1 MTHKKQ
7 RKGLI
12 QVYTGNSRHHN
23 HAPIGLALRAAG
35 QNLRTH
41 LTCFLPH
48 PLRRGEEIASSL
60 LKPHL
65 VVYQAAINASSATPG
80 GWTKKERSE
89 IREAF
94 QQAQNALF
102 SGEFD
107 IVILEGIHPL
117 LESGIIPMDLLMHLF
132 IRRPSHV
139 EMVLTGP
146 GTHEDLIHR
155 AHLVTE
161 MVCRKD
167 RSCKEERQREAAPTE
182 VVTGNGKGKTT
193 YGLGKA
199 MLMSCLG
206 TPAMI
211 LQFIKSARPY
221 GEVKAVRKLPSLD
234 IKTMGEGFLEEH
246 ATTQEAKHLDAARQ
260 AWEGCLREIFSL
272 KYGGVVLDEINIA
285 THYGLVHPER
295 VRELMFLKPRKLHLI
310 LSGRNAHP
318 EVMEGASRVIEMKEI
333 KHPYHQGIKAR
344 KGIEF

>member
-1 MTHKKQ
+1 MTGRRQ

-12 QVYTGNSRHHN
+12 QVYTGDPGHHN

-35 QNLRTH
+35 QDMRTH

-48 PLRRGEEIASSL
+48 PLRKGEQIASAL

-65 VVYQAAINASSATPG
+65 TVHQVAVNTTFAGNG
-80 GWTKKERSE
+80 EWTKQERTE

-94 QQAQNALF
+94 QQARSALF

-107 IVILEGIHPL
+107 MVILEGINPL
-117 LESGIIPMDLLMHLF
+117 LKTGIIPMDLLMAL
-132 IRRPSHV
+132 IRQRPSHV

-146 GTHEDLIHR
+146 GAPEDLIYP

-161 MVCRKD
+161 MVCPKD
-167 RSCKEERQREAAPTE
+167 RPNKEDWEGEAAPTE

-221 GEVKAVRKLPSLD
+221 GEVKALRKLPNLD
-234 IKTMGEGFLEEH
+234 IKTMGEGFLEEY
-246 ATTQEAKHLDAARQ
+246 AAVQEARHLDAARQ

-295 VRELMFLKPRKLHLI
+295 VRELMFLKPQKLHLI

-318 EVMEGASRVIEMKEI
+318 EVFEGASLVIEMKEI
-333 KHPYHQGIKAR
+333 KHPYHLGIRAR

>member
-1 MTHKKQ
+1 MTEKKQ

-12 QVYTGNSRHHN
+12 QVYTGNAGYHN

-48 PLRRGEEIASSL
+48 PLRKGEKVASSL

-65 VVYQAAINASSATPG
+65 VVHHGAVSASSANPKE
-80 GWTKKERSE
+80 WTKQERRE
-89 IREAF
+89 ILEAF
-94 QQAQNALF
+94 QQAQDVLF
-102 SGEFD
+102 GGEFD
-107 IVILEGIHPL
+107 IVILEGINPL
-117 LESGIIPMDLLMHLF
+117 LETGIIPMDLLMPL
-132 IRRPSHV
+132 IRQRPSHV
-139 EMVLTGP
+139 EMILTGP
-146 GTHEDLIHR
+146 GAHEDLIHH

-161 MVCRKD
+161 MVCRKGGPSK
-167 RSCKEERQREAAPTE
+167 REGQREAAPTE

-221 GEVKAVRKLPSLD
+221 GEVKALKRLPDLD
-234 IKTMGEGFLEEH
+234 IKTMGEGFLEEY
-246 ATTQEAKHLDAARQ
+246 ATVQEAKHLDAARR

-272 KYGGVVLDEINIA
+272 KYRSVVLDEINIA
-285 THYGLVHPER
+285 TYYGLVHPER
-295 VRELMFLKPRKLHLI
+295 VRELMFLKPQKLHLI

-318 EVMEGASRVIEMKEI
+318 EVMEGASLVIEMKEI
-333 KHPYHQGIKAR
+333 KHPYHQGVRAR